1 LVKTW
6 DVIVAG
12 GGIIGMSLALSLR
25 RHGAQVLVVE
35 RGEPGREAS
44 HAAAGML
51 ADLDPQTPE
60 ALRPLAL
67 ASARLYPEFVRDV
80 QDESGSHV
88 DLRDDGTIELP
99 GPNAAAG
106 GLATPMI
113 DARGLKSLEPC
124 LSYSGAAIVLRERAV
139 DPRALFAAMLKA
151 AKHREIEVASG
162 SAATELVA
170 SKGSVQGVK
179 TAKSEYHA
187 PVVVNCAGA
196 WAGAFGAGRVPT
208 KPVKGQMLALIAPRR
223 DLLRHV
229 VRAPEVYLVPRGD
242 GRIVVGSTSEDAGFD
257 KRVDPNTI
265 QRLHQKAA
273 VLVPELGQARMLEA
287 WAGLRPGTPDDL
299 PILGRGEVDGY
310 FVAAG
315 HYRNGI
321 LLAPITAVVMSQ
333 LIRGVQPELEL
344 GAFGVGRF

>member
-1 LVKTW
+1 
-6 DVIVAG
+6 
-12 GGIIGMSLALSLR
+12 MSLAFSLR
-25 RHGAQVLVVE
+25 RNGAQVLVVE

-51 ADLDPQTPE
+51 ADLDPHTPE

-67 ASARLYPEFVRDV
+67 ASARLYPEFVHDV

-88 DLRDDGTIELP
+88 DLRDDGTIQLP
-99 GPNAAAG
+99 DPTAAPGAF
-106 GLATPMI
+106 ATPI
-113 DARGLKSLEPC
+113 TDEGGVQTLEPS
-124 LSYSGAAIVLRERAV
+124 LSYTGVAFLLKERAV
-139 DPRALFAAMLKA
+139 DPRALIAAMLKA

-162 SAATELVA
+162 SAATELMV
-170 SKGSVQGVK
+170 SKDRVQGVR
-179 TAKSEYHA
+179 TAKSDYHA

-196 WAGAFGAGRVPT
+196 WAGKFGAGGAPT

-229 VRAPEVYLVPRGD
+229 VRAPEVYLVPRSD

-257 KRVDPNTI
+257 KRVDPDTI

-273 VLVPELGQARMLEA
+273 DLVPELGQARRLEA
-287 WAGLRPGTPDDL
+287 WAGLRPGTPDEL

-321 LLAPITAVVMSQ
+321 LLAPITAVVMTQ
-333 LIRGVQPELEL
+333 LIRGMQPEIEL
-344 GAFGVGRF
+344 GAFGVDRF

>member
-1 LVKTW
+1 MKTW
-6 DVIVAG
+6 DAIVVG

-51 ADLDPQTPE
+51 ADLDPHTPE

-67 ASARLYPEFVRDV
+67 ASARLYPEFVHHV
-80 QDESGSHV
+80 LDESGSHV
-88 DLRDDGTIELP
+88 DLRDDGTIQLP
-99 GPNAAAG
+99 DPNAAPGAF
-106 GLATPMI
+106 ATPMT
-113 DARGLKSLEPC
+113 DERGLKSLEPC
-124 LSYSGAAIVLRERAV
+124 LRYTGEAILLKERTV
-139 DPRALFAAMLKA
+139 DPRALIAAMLKA
-151 AKHREIEVASG
+151 AKHREIELASG
-162 SAATELVA
+162 SAATELMV
-170 SKGSVQGVK
+170 SQGSVQGVK
-179 TAKSEYHA
+179 TARTEFHA
-187 PVVVNCAGA
+187 PIVVNCAGA
-196 WAGAFGAGRVPT
+196 WAGAFGVGRVPT

-229 VRAPEVYLVPRGD
+229 VRAPEVYLVPRSD

-257 KRVDPNTI
+257 KRVDPDTI

-273 VLVPELGQARMLEA
+273 DLVPELGPARRLEA
-287 WAGLRPGTPDDL
+287 WAGLRPGTPDEL
-299 PILGRGEVDGY
+299 PILGRGNVDGY

-321 LLAPITAVVMSQ
+321 LLAPITAVVMTQ
-333 LIRGVQPELEL
+333 LIRALKPEVEL
-344 GAFGVGRF
+344 GPFRVDRF

>member
-1 LVKTW
+1 VKNW
-6 DVIVAG
+6 DAIVVG

-51 ADLDPQTPE
+51 ADLDPHTPE

-67 ASARLYPEFVRDV
+67 ASARLYPEFVHDL

-88 DLRDDGTIELP
+88 DLRDDGTIQLP
-99 GPNAAAG
+99 DPNAAPGA
-106 GLATPMI
+106 LATQMT
-113 DARGLKSLEPC
+113 DGEALKSLEPC
-124 LSYSGAAIVLRERAV
+124 LSYSSVATLLKERTV
-139 DPRALFAAMLKA
+139 DPRALIVAMVKA
-151 AKHREIEVASG
+151 AKHREVEVASG
-162 SAATELVA
+162 SAAKELMVG
-170 SKGSVQGVK
+170 KGSVQGVK

-196 WAGAFGAGRVPT
+196 WAGAFGAGGVPT

-223 DLLRHV
+223 GLLRHV
-229 VRAPEVYLVPRGD
+229 VRAPEVYLVPRSD
-242 GRIVVGSTSEDAGFD
+242 GRIVVGATSEDAGFD
-257 KRVDPNTI
+257 KRVHPDTI
-265 QRLHQKAA
+265 QGLHQKAA
-273 VLVPELGQARMLEA
+273 ELVPELGQARMLEA
-287 WAGLRPGTPDDL
+287 WAGLRPGTPDEL

-321 LLAPITAVVMSQ
+321 LLAPITAVVMTQ
-333 LIRGVQPELEL
+333 VIRGLQPEIEL
-344 GAFGVGRF
+344 GAFRVDRF

>member
-1 LVKTW
+1 MKTW
-6 DVIVAG
+6 DAIVVG

-51 ADLDPQTPE
+51 ADLDPHTPE

-67 ASARLYPEFVRDV
+67 ASARLYPEFVHDV

-88 DLRDDGTIELP
+88 DLRDDGTIQLP
-99 GPNAAAG
+99 DPNAAPGAFATHLTDAG
-106 GLATPMI
+106 EF
-113 DARGLKSLEPC
+113 KSLEPC
-124 LSYSGAAIVLRERAV
+124 LSYSGAAILLKERTV
-139 DPRALFAAMLKA
+139 DPRALIAAMLKA
-151 AKHREIEVASG
+151 AKHREVEVASG
-162 SAATELVA
+162 SAATELMV

-179 TAKSEYHA
+179 TARSEYHA

-229 VRAPEVYLVPRGD
+229 VRAPEVYLVPRSD
-242 GRIVVGSTSEDAGFD
+242 GRIVVGATSEDAGFD
-257 KRVDPNTI
+257 KRVDPDTI

-273 VLVPELGQARMLEA
+273 HLVPELGQARRLEA
-287 WAGLRPGTPDDL
+287 WAGLRPGTPDEL
-299 PILGRGEVDGY
+299 PILGRGELDGY

-321 LLAPITAVVMSQ
+321 LLAPITAVVMTQ
-333 LIRGVQPELEL
+333 MIRGVRPEFEL
-344 GAFGVGRF
+344 GAFGVDRF